1 MRLSAP
7 SPRTSVRGDL
17 LPKSPLFR
25 MAAGCFALCGTE
37 ARPRGPGCGRCPDTG
52 GSANGGSRVES
63 AARRKGAPAP
73 VPGSPAEPGDSQG
86 GARPE
91 RAARPVGCANR
102 RPPPWACLWVLSA
115 RAESTPPEAKGENS
129 PKYPGSPQIFR
140 QQNGLV
146 FSNEI
151 EYNMGSE

>member
-63 AARRKGAPAP
+63 AARRKGAHPLPYRAP
-73 VPGSPAEPGDSQG
+73 PQNRGILKGEP
-86 GARPE
+86 
-91 RAARPVGCANR
+91 
-102 RPPPWACLWVLSA
+102 VLSA
-115 RAESTPPEAKGENS
+115 QPALWAVRTGGLPLGRVFGYFLHGQKVPRRRPRGKTPQNTRGV
-129 PKYPGSPQIFR
+129 PKYFG
-140 QQNGLV
+140 NKTGLY
-146 FSNEI
+146 FP
-151 EYNMGSE
+151 MK